1 MKEVEE
7 SLKDIDHEEFL
18 EQLLAIVEKQ
28 VVCSDVGN
36 VCDIRITSFGQCC
49 INCGLLPHFW
59 EDVDQYDTPVEDLE
73 DES

>member
-7 SLKDIDHEEFL
+7 SFKDIDHEDLL
-18 EQLLAIVEKQ
+18 EQLLTIVEKQ

-36 VCDIRITSFGQCC
+36 VCDIRITSFGLGC

-59 EDVDQYDTPVEDLE
+59 EDADQYDTPVEDLE
-73 DES
+73 DEN